1 MSNFFLTNY
10 DEDSTNRLNIDE
22 LYEKKKQR
30 DLNQVKLF
38 DKVLNKVHKKIK
50 LEANKDLQF
59 CLFVVPEIILNTT
72 KFDNAACIAYLM
84 SKLKENGFAV
94 RYTHPNLLIIS
105 WAHYIPSYV
114 RTEYKKKTGINI
126 NEFGLIDENKNDDTI
141 HSEETNKY
149 TSMNDNLFIKPNDVN
164 KDKKKE
170 YKPIDM
176 YKPSGNLVY
185 DNDLFDSIANKLN
198 NR

>member
-1 MSNFFLTNY
+1 MSNFFLPDN
-10 DEDSTNRLNIDE
+10 EELSTNRLNIDE

-38 DKVLNKVHKKIK
+38 NKVLNKVHNKIK
-50 LEANKDLQF
+50 LEANKDLQICMF
-59 CLFVVPEIILNTT
+59 IVPEIILNTT

-114 RTEYKKKTGINI
+114 RNEFKKKTGINV
-126 NEFGLIDENKNDDTI
+126 NEFGLIYENKNDEI
-141 HSEETNKY
+141 NKNEETTKY
-149 TSMNDNLFIKPNDVN
+149 ASINEDLFIKQNDVN

-170 YKPIDM
+170 YKPINT

-185 DNDLFDSIANKLN
+185 DNDLFDSITNKLN
-198 NR
+198 N